1 MRGRFCRFLLRKKFA
16 QVLREVLRPDVAR
29 NLRTALPSIASAFSS
44 SRLSSSPPSPRSRMA
59 PPRQTAPSGYL
70 IPKPGARAHPGEPK
84 MSPRGPSPRSAPPA
98 PRRTPPTLA
107 DFEPNY
113 LRMHRNA
120 RPLTT
125 RQLDSQALLRN
136 ARMPHWDEARL
147 GPLPTFT
154 HASVKG
160 IATRPAAMP
169 TGSFTER
176 TFTAFIGPGSPTGRS
191 AFSFASP
198 GYRRS
203 PRFHKYPLFATDR

>member
-16 QVLREVLRPDVAR
+16 QVLRQVLRPDVKSSD
-29 NLRTALPSIASAFSS
+29 RTSVHRVGLFVLSTLVVSAITS
-44 SRLSSSPPSPRSRMA
+44 LAMA